1 MSSIPVTAQLDPE
14 YPGLDYAEREYVW
27 EVATLYPQQGE
38 WSEEDYLKLTDHW
51 NRRIKFTDGRVEFL
65 TTPTL
70 IHETLTRFLF
80 LALYQFVN
88 QRELGEVYSS
98 GIRLRI
104 RPRKFRL
111 PDVIFCTATTSML
124 ATIEFGMGPT
134 W

>member
-51 NRRIKFTDGRVEFL
+51 NRRIKFTDGRVDF

-70 IHETLTRFLF
+70 IHDADPILF
-80 LALYQFVN
+80 LA
-88 QRELGEVYSS
+88 S
-98 GIRLRI
+98 GSIR
-104 RPRKFRL
+104 
-111 PDVIFCTATTSML
+111 
-124 ATIEFGMGPT
+124 
-134 W
+134 